1 MSRGLN
7 MRKLRKAFRGMD
19 INLNE
24 LDASE
29 VIIRLRSGEEYLF
42 RNPSVVMTKFSG
54 QEIFQITG
62 SYEIRTASAEE
73 IKDEKREEEGQVFT
87 PSEEDVKLV
96 ASQANVSE
104 EKAREALIKTG
115 GDLAEA
121 ISLLME
127 GEL

>member
-1 MSRGLN
+1 MSSGLN

-19 INLNE
+19 INFNE
-24 LDASE
+24 LSASE
-29 VIIRLRSGEEYLF
+29 VIIRLESGEEYLF
-42 RNPSVVMTKFSG
+42 RNPSVIKTKFSG

-62 SYEIRTASAEE
+62 SYEVRTTHVEE
-73 IKDEKREEEGQVFT
+73 IKDEERERIEQIPA
-87 PSEEDVKLV
+87 PSDEDVKLV
-96 ASQANVSE
+96 ASQAKVSE